1 MKVVVIEDEH
11 LAAQRIIDLIKK
23 YDASIDILEKF
34 GTVKKSVEWFAKNSA
49 ADLVFMDIQLADGL
63 SFEIFEQCEVN
74 APVIFTTAFD
84 EYAIK
89 AFKLNS
95 IDYLL
100 KPIDFE
106 ELSNALDKFKKNFG
120 TEKQTVTNYSKMEE
134 VLHLL
139 TRQYKTRFVVK
150 VGNHIRPVEVADI
163 QYFYS
168 LEKASYLYTSDNK
181 SYSLDYSLD
190 QIEQLV
196 DPKSFFRISRKF
208 LVNIS
213 AIKEVVNYSSSR
225 LKIRFKFS
233 GEEDAIVSREKT
245 AAFKSWL
252 E

>member
-11 LAAQRIIDLIKK
+11 LAARRIIDLIKK
-23 YDASIDILEKF
+23 YDTSIDILEKF
-34 GTVKKSVEWFAKNSA
+34 GTVKKSVEWFTKNSS

-150 VGNHIRPVEVADI
+150 VGNHIRPVEIADI

-196 DPKSFFRISRKF
+196 DPKSFFRTSRKF
-208 LVNIS
+208 LVNIG

-233 GEEDAIVSREKT
+233 AEEEAIVSREKT
-245 AAFKSWL
+245 AAFKTWL